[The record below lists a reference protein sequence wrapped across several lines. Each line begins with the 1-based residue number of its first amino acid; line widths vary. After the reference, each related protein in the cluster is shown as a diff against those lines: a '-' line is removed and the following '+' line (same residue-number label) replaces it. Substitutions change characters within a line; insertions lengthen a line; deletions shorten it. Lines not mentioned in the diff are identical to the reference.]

1 MSMYFFSIRW
11 LKHPAKSPGRVEE
24 THLSTWKWNTGRF
37 VVPVG
42 VVFLWCIAVARCLW
56 DVHMYFYI
64 EIGFSMFHLSHVHL
78 TSMMCFPFCNS
89 PALLC
94 TWSFCRLLR
103 WVKMFLLCQSDQQTL
118 QNAANST
125 GTGQGTKDRPCL
137 KVARLGING
146 LEMTHLEA
154 SLQTCVVIS
163 MSLGEEI
170 SIVFFGWDSLLWV
183 S

>member
-1 MSMYFFSIRW
+1 MWFQKIVSAHIWRKVSSSMSMYFFHFGDSNTQRNHQGRW
-11 LKHPAKSPGRVEE
+11 RKRISPHGSWTQRGLLFLYCKSSVS
-24 THLSTWKWNTGRF
+24 L
-37 VVPVG
+37 VYCCCYIY
-42 VVFLWCIAVARCLW
+42 LCAYY
-56 DVHMYFYI
+56 MYFCI

-78 TSMMCFPFCNS
+78 TWIMCFPSCHS

-146 LEMTHLEA
+146 L
-154 SLQTCVVIS
+154 
-163 MSLGEEI
+163 
-170 SIVFFGWDSLLWV
+170 
-183 S
+183 